1 MEIRLKNKY
10 KNEVF
15 KAMQDRFGYSNPM
28 EVPKLTK
35 ITINMG
41 LSEAKDNAKVLES
54 AVKEIALI
62 SGQRPVVTKARK
74 SIANFKVREGMP
86 VGAKVTLRGDRMY
99 TFADKLF
106 NISLPR
112 VRDFK
117 GLSRNSFDGRG
128 NYSMGLKEQLIF
140 PEIVNYSMGLK
151 EQLIFPEIVYD
162 DVDTIKGMNI
172 VFTTTAKTDEEA
184 QALLELMGMP
194 FEKSAN

>member
-1 MEIRLKNKY
+1 MEIRLREKY
-10 KNEVF
+10 KSEVF
-15 KAMQDRFGYSNPM
+15 QALNDKFNYSNPM
-28 EVPKLTK
+28 DVPKLTK

-41 LSEAKDNAKVLES
+41 LSEAKDNAKILDS

-62 SGQRPVVTKARK
+62 SGQKPVVTRARK
-74 SIANFKVREGMP
+74 SIANFKVRAGMP

-106 NISLPR
+106 NLSLPR

-117 GLSRNSFDGRG
+117 GLSKNSFDGRG

-140 PEIVNYSMGLK
+140 PEIV
-151 EQLIFPEIVYD
+151 YD
-162 DVDTIKGMNI
+162 QVETIKGMNI

-184 QALLELMGMP
+184 YALLEMLGMP
-194 FEKSAN
+194 FEK

>member
-54 AVKEIALI
+54 AIKEIALI

-74 SIANFKVREGMP
+74 SRRQNVHICRQAVQHLSPESKRLQGP
-86 VGAKVTLRGDRMY
+86 QQ
-99 TFADKLF
+99 KL
-106 NISLPR
+106 
-112 VRDFK
+112 V
-117 GLSRNSFDGRG
+117 
-128 NYSMGLKEQLIF
+128 
-140 PEIVNYSMGLK
+140 
-151 EQLIFPEIVYD
+151 
-162 DVDTIKGMNI
+162 
-172 VFTTTAKTDEEA
+172 
-184 QALLELMGMP
+184 
-194 FEKSAN
+194 

>member
-41 LSEAKDNAKVLES
+41 LSEAKDNAKILES

-74 SIANFKVREGMP
+74 SIANFKVREGQEI
-86 VGAKVTLRGDRMY
+86 GAMVTLRGDNMWFFLERLICI
-99 TFADKLF
+99 A
-106 NISLPR
+106 LPR
-112 VRDFK
+112 VKDFK
-117 GLSRNSFDGRG
+117 GVNPNAFDGHG
-128 NYSMGLKEQLIF
+128 NYSLGITEQIIF
-140 PEIVNYSMGLK
+140 PEIDYDKIERVSGLN
-151 EQLIFPEIVYD
+151 IAIV
-162 DVDTIKGMNI
+162 
-172 VFTTTAKTDEEA
+172 TTAVNDE
-184 QALLELMGMP
+184 QGFALLKALGMP
-194 FEKSAN
+194 FAK

>member
-140 PEIVNYSMGLK
+140 PEIV
-151 EQLIFPEIVYD
+151 YD

-172 VFTTTAKTDEEA
+172 VFTTEA

>member
-140 PEIVNYSMGLK
+140 PEIV
-151 EQLIFPEIVYD
+151 YD

-184 QALLELMGMP
+184 LALLELMGMP
-194 FEKSAN
+194 FEKSVN